1 VRVRVRGRKHLA
13 IKLTDDR
20 LTNVKCEARFPRFN
34 GHTILRFVV
43 VVVVVVML

>member
-1 VRVRVRGRKHLA
+1 MCVSVCERKHIA

-20 LTNVKCEARFPRFN
+20 MTNVKYEARFPRFN